1 MAEQNDTTDDTTENE
16 SFSAPDDNGPL
27 ADIDTAR
34 AEAADWRDKYL
45 RKLAE
50 FDNFRRRTRQESE
63 SIWQRATE
71 STILGLLPVMDD
83 FERMLESALDPDD
96 FYRKGAE
103 MIRDK
108 MRAFFEANGVSKFDA
123 KGKPFDPA
131 LHDAIMLQP
140 VAGFPAGTI
149 LQVVTPGYMMG
160 DHVLRHAQV
169 IVSAELEESE

>member
-1 MAEQNDTTDDTTENE
+1 MADLNDTTEDQNENE
-16 SFSAPDDNGPL
+16 PLSAPEEMSPG
-27 ADIDTAR
+27 ADLDSVR

-63 SIWQRATE
+63 MLWQRATE
-71 STILGLLPVMDD
+71 SVILGLLPVMDD
-83 FERMLESALDPDD
+83 FERMLESATDPED

-131 LHDAIMLQP
+131 LHDAVMLQP

-149 LQVVTPGYMMG
+149 LQVIAPGYMMG
-160 DHVLRHAQV
+160 DRVLRHAQV
-169 IVSAELEESE
+169 IVSAEPEDSE